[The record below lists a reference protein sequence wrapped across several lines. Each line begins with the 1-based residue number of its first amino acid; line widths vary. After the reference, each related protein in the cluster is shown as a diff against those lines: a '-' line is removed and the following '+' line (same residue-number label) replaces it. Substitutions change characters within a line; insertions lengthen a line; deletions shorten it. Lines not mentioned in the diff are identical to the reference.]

1 MDSAEKWALTV
12 SVCAVISCIVEML
25 SSDTRLEKNVRM
37 TLGLF
42 MLCAVVI
49 PLGGVVTELS
59 TDLEISDISYETDIT
74 DDMNS
79 QRISYLE
86 RVIKKLV
93 TERLGEKGIVPLNV
107 EVAMDI
113 GSDNSISII
122 TAEITI
128 DKKDAASTSEI
139 TALLREELGIESKT
153 VISQQ

>member
-1 MDSAEKWALTV
+1 MDSAAKWALTV

-25 SSDTRLEKNVRM
+25 SSNTRLEKNVRM

-59 TDLEISDISYETDIT
+59 ADLEISDISLETNIT
-74 DDMNS
+74 DNMS
-79 QRISYLE
+79 TQRLSYLE
-86 RVIKKLV
+86 NSIKKLV
-93 TERLGEKGIVPLNV
+93 IKRLDENGIVPINV
-107 EVAMDI
+107 EVTMDI

-139 TALLREELGIESKT
+139 TSLLKEELGIESKT
-153 VISQQ
+153 VISQR